1 MQNAVM
7 NDPLIL
13 RYAQS
18 LVEKQLD
25 SELYRYKSYLRQRIR
40 HTGDFLIGLR
50 NESNRPKASLESFF
64 YPINFDMMVKV
75 SKSMVSNEKKLKMG
89 HLITHFC
96 DILKGIANRQT
107 DEELWG
113 RANKIQEMYNA
124 EWSYQVSSR

>member
-89 HLITHFC
+89 HLKFFLI
-96 DILKGIANRQT
+96 
-107 DEELWG
+107 
-113 RANKIQEMYNA
+113 
-124 EWSYQVSSR
+124 